1 MTACAPSDS
10 PRYFCSRKPCRGTGS
25 IMAGV
30 AHDKFIELLRS
41 IEPTQETVNTM
52 KTVIKEQSV
61 KELTNLNQEV
71 ADVRLKLSDLT
82 DIRANAIKQFISGK
96 ISEDDEKEVLDN
108 IDTERLEL
116 KQQLSGLEQEQTLSE
131 ASIDYALSFMTNVAK
146 QWLDADLELKQKI
159 QNVIFPQGFILD
171 IKQGN
176 FISPHLSPLYSV
188 ISNQNTLLQANN
200 SVMVNLQQIEYKK
213 LKGTLK
219 SEVILLMIYSTG
231 SNNYAAKLNL
241 I

>member
-1 MTACAPSDS
+1 MTS
-10 PRYFCSRKPCRGTGS
+10 
-25 IMAGV
+25 V
-30 AHDKFIELLRS
+30 AHDKFIELLRF
-41 IEPTQETVNTM
+41 IEPTQETVNKM
-52 KTVIKEQSV
+52 KAVIKEQSV

-71 ADVRLKLSDLT
+71 ADVRVKLSNLT

-108 IDTERLEL
+108 IDTERLDL

-131 ASIDYALSFMTNVAK
+131 AGIDYALNFMTNVAK

-176 FISPHLSPLYSV
+176 FISPQLSPLYSL
-188 ISNQNTLLQANN
+188 ISSDNTLLQANN
-200 SVMVNLQQIEYKK
+200 SVLVTPLHSNWKVIC
-213 LKGTLK
+213 
-219 SEVILLMIYSTG
+219 SEILRWCEV
-231 SNNYAAKLNL
+231 LNSIQWL
-241 I
+241 ITISHSANRA